1 MAKSSVTVS
10 ANFRPLAELKLTSRE
25 VMREVG
31 LLVRERVVRRTIAGL
46 DENEQ
51 HFRPYSAAY
60 ALLKGKELGSARVN
74 LQVSGAMLN
83 AIVITELTDDSVTIG
98 FSS

>member
-1 MAKSSVTVS
+1 MARVTVK
-10 ANFRPLAELKLTSRE
+10 ANFQPLKDLKLSTRE

-31 LLVRERVVRRTIAGL
+31 LLARERILRRTAAGI
-46 DENEQ
+46 DQ
-51 HFRPYSAAY
+51 FDIPFRPYSAAY
-60 ALLKGKELGSARVN
+60 AKQKALELGGGRVN

-83 AIVITELTDDSVTIG
+83 AIQIIEVTDTTVTLG